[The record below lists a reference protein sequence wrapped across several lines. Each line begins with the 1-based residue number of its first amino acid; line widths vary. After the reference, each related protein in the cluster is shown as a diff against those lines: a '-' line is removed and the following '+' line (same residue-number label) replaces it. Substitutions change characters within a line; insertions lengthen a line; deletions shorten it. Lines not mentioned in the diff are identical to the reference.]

1 MGYLDQRE
9 YWLGLWKLD
18 KGAVVVIDLKLA
30 GGCMV
35 GLLDVH
41 ESWVEREDKQCSPFF
56 GRLNRQI

>member
-1 MGYLDQRE
+1 VGYLDQRE

-30 GGCMV
+30 GGYII

-41 ESWVEREDKQCSPFF
+41 ESWVARKAQTMFAI
-56 GRLNRQI
+56 LWKTV